1 MANPHLDCSG
11 SVDGTLKS
19 GWSRPRTNSRPRWQ
33 SILALF
39 GLSILPLQALAG
51 SDDEIAQLKARIELL
66 EEQLARIEARFTP
79 GPETMKEIP
88 EERLV
93 APSSSSSSSKHPHR
107 RQAPDV
113 RVSADLRY
121 RHDLINDAAVSSRH
135 HHRVR
140 ARASAATRLTE
151 RIAVGFGLSTGGV
164 SNDSANQ
171 TLGDGFSLKP
181 VGLDLA
187 YFDWSVSEQLS
198 LVGGKMV
205 NPFYRPG
212 RHHLLYDDD
221 LRPEG
226 LVLSMDSGRFFGS
239 ASVYWAEERALG
251 ADSLWLG
258 IQAGFRGLIS
268 QGLAYTA
275 AAGFH
280 EITNTQGRLP
290 IFTPLGGQ
298 GNLLDSNGGY
308 LYGFSQAEVSG
319 ELEIDVYGYPVTLF
333 LDYVTN
339 TAADTHADGIAVGL
353 GYQRDSDPGNWHVSW
368 VYQDL
373 DANAVVGAF
382 TDSDFGGGTSDSR
395 GHVFRAGYWFPGGW
409 RIALRYIE
417 AERGKAADLPR
428 DYSRLQA
435 DIGFSY

>member
-1 MANPHLDCSG
+1 MTHIAKSSHANACN
-11 SVDGTLKS
+11 T
-19 GWSRPRTNSRPRWQ
+19 RWQ
-33 SILALF
+33 SILAF
-39 GLSILPLQALAG
+39 CGLSVLSPLALAG
-51 SDDEIAQLKARIELL
+51 FEDEIAQLKARIESL

-79 GPETMKEIP
+79 SPETVKEVP
-88 EERLV
+88 EGRLTT
-93 APSSSSSSSKHPHR
+93 PSSSTHSHR
-107 RQAPDV
+107 RQAPEV

-121 RHDLINDAAVSSRH
+121 RLDSINDAAVSSRH

-140 ARASAATRLTE
+140 ARASATTRLTE

-164 SNDSANQ
+164 SNDSGNQ

-187 YFDWSVSEQLS
+187 YFDWSVSEQLR

-212 RHHLLYDDD
+212 RHHLLFDDD

-226 LVLSMDSGRFFGS
+226 LALSLDSGRFFGN

-251 ADSLWLG
+251 PDSLWLG
-258 IQAGFRGLIS
+258 IQGGFRGPIS
-268 QGLAYTA
+268 EGLAYTA
-275 AAGFH
+275 AAGFY

-308 LYGFSQAEVSG
+308 LYGFSQAELSG
-319 ELEIDVYGYPVTLF
+319 ELEMDVYGYPVTLF

-339 TAADTHADGIAVGL
+339 TAADTHADGIALGL
-353 GYQRDSDPGNWHVSW
+353 GIQRDFEPGSWHVSY

-382 TDSDFGGGTSDSR
+382 TDSDFGGGTSDTR

-409 RIALRYIE
+409 RIALRYID
-417 AERGKAADLPR
+417 AERGRATDLPR
-428 DYSRLQA
+428 DYRRLQA
-435 DIGFSY
+435 DVGFSY